1 MTDTAI
7 NVIVADDNIEF
18 CNVMS
23 DYFMTQRDINLI
35 GIAADGLEALEMIKE
50 KKPDLV
56 ILDIIM
62 PNLDGLGVLEKLDET
77 KPEHMPRIIVL
88 TAVGQDVVAQ
98 RAIALGADYYVV
110 KPFDMEVFTR
120 RMRQMFDNTLYNSK
134 EKRASAFLNIDEV
147 GSEMNKP
154 ADIEAEITGIING
167 IGIPANVKGYTY
179 LRKAIALSVNDPN
192 LLSSMTRGLYPA
204 IAERYNTTGSRVER
218 AIRHAID
225 IAWSRGQLENMYDL
239 FGYASTREKTKPSNG
254 EFIAMVADRLRL
266 SRREEM

>member
-1 MTDTAI
+1 MADTAI

-23 DYFMTQRDINLI
+23 DYFMTQMDINLI
-35 GIAADGLEALEMIKE
+35 GIAADGFEALEMIKE

-62 PNLDGLGVLEKLDET
+62 PNLDGLGVLEKLDEI

-110 KPFDMEVFTR
+110 KPFDMEVLTR
-120 RMRQMFDNTLYNSK
+120 RMRQMFDNTLYNNK
-134 EKRASAFLNIDEV
+134 EKKLSSYLGIEAAGL
-147 GSEMNKP
+147 GMNKP

-179 LRKAIALSVNDPN
+179 LRKAIGLSVDDPN
-192 LLSSMTRGLYPA
+192 LLSSITKGLYPA

-218 AIRHAID
+218 GIRHAID
-225 IAWSRGQLENMYDL
+225 IAWSRGQLENMHDL
-239 FGYASTREKTKPSNG
+239 FGYAATREKTKPSNG
-254 EFIAMVADRLRL
+254 EFIAMVADRLRIKNK
-266 SRREEM
+266 M

>member
-18 CNVMS
+18 CDVIS
-23 DYFMTQRDINLI
+23 DYFMTQMDINLI
-35 GIAADGLEALEMIKE
+35 GIAADGFEAIEMIKE

-56 ILDIIM
+56 VLDIIM

-77 KPEHMPRIIVL
+77 KPEHIPRIIVL

-110 KPFDMEVFTR
+110 KPFDMEVLTR

-134 EKRASAFLNIDEV
+134 GKRSSTYISINDV
-147 GSEMNKP
+147 GMERNKP
-154 ADIEAEITGIING
+154 VDIEAEITVIING

-179 LRKAIALSVNDPN
+179 LRKAIALSVNDSK
-192 LLSSMTRGLYPA
+192 LLSSMTKGLYPA

-218 AIRHAID
+218 GIRHAID
-225 IAWSRGQLENMYDL
+225 IAWSRGQLDNMYDL
-239 FGYASTREKTKPSNG
+239 FGYATREKTKPSNG

-266 SRREEM
+266 SRREQM

>member
-1 MTDTAI
+1 LRDSEI
-7 NVIVADDNIEF
+7 NVIIADDNIEF

-35 GIAADGLEALEMIKE
+35 GIASDGFEALEMIKE

-62 PNLDGLGVLEKLDET
+62 PNLDGLGVLEKLNE
-77 KPEHMPRIIVL
+77 ERSSNMPRIIVL

-110 KPFDMEVFTR
+110 KPFDMEVLTR
-120 RMRQMFDNTLYNSK
+120 RMRQMFDNTLYNGK
-134 EKRASAFLNIDEV
+134 DRKGKYTGERLVPEHAR
-147 GSEMNKP
+147 P
-154 ADIEAEITGIING
+154 ADIEAEITGIMNG

-179 LRKAIALSVNDPN
+179 IRKAIALAVEDPK
-192 LLSSMTRGLYPA
+192 LLSSMTKELYPS
-204 IAERYNTTGSRVER
+204 IAETYNTTGSRVER

-225 IAWSRGQLENMYDL
+225 IAWVRGQLENMHEL
-239 FGYASTREKTKPSNG
+239 FGYSATRDNAKPSNG

-266 SRREEM
+266 KNKI

>member
-1 MTDTAI
+1 MEDTAI

-23 DYFMTQRDINLI
+23 DYFMTQLDINLI
-35 GIAADGLEALEMIKE
+35 GIAADGFEAIEMIKE

-62 PNLDGLGVLEKLDET
+62 PNLDGLGVLEELDET

-98 RAIALGADYYVV
+98 RAIALGADYYAV
-110 KPFDMEVFTR
+110 KPFDMEVLTR
-120 RMRQMFDNTLYNSK
+120 RMRQMFDNTLYKGK
-134 EKRASAFLNIDEV
+134 EKKASSYLSIA
-147 GSEMNKP
+147 EMGIERNKP
-154 ADIEAEITGIING
+154 VDIEAEITGIINR

-179 LRKAIALSVNDPN
+179 LRKAIELSVNDSK
-192 LLSSMTRGLYPA
+192 LLSSMTKGLYPA

-218 AIRHAID
+218 GIRHAID

-239 FGYASTREKTKPSNG
+239 FGYATRKKTKPSNG
-254 EFIAMVADRLRL
+254 EFIARVADRLRL
-266 SRREEM
+266 SRKEH

>member
-1 MTDTAI
+1 MKNSAI

-18 CNVMS
+18 CNVMN
-23 DYFMTQRDINLI
+23 DYFMTQMDINLI
-35 GIAADGLEALEMIKE
+35 GIASDGFEALDMIKE

-62 PNLDGLGVLEKLDET
+62 PNLDGLGVLEKLNEE

-98 RAIALGADYYVV
+98 RAISLGADYYVV

-120 RMRQMFDNTLYNSK
+120 RMRQMFDNTLYIDK
-134 EKRASAFLNIDEV
+134 EKKTSWYP
-147 GSEMNKP
+147 GSGREGVEKNNP
-154 ADIEAEITGIING
+154 GDIEAEITKIING

-179 LRKAIALSVNDPN
+179 LRRAIAIAVEEPKI
-192 LLSSMTRGLYPA
+192 LSSMTRELYPT
-204 IAERYNTTGSRVER
+204 IAEIYNTTGSRVER

-225 IAWSRGQLENMYDL
+225 IAWSRGQLENMYEI
-239 FGYASTREKTKPSNG
+239 FGFAATREKTKPSNG

-266 SRREEM
+266 ARKV

>member
-1 MTDTAI
+1 MTDSAI

-18 CNVMS
+18 CNVMR
-23 DYFMTQRDINLI
+23 DYFMTQIDINLI
-35 GIAADGLEALEMIKE
+35 GIASDGFEALEMIKE

-62 PNLDGLGVLEKLDET
+62 PNLDGLGVLEKLGEEKT
-77 KPEHMPRIIVL
+77 EHMPRIIVL

-110 KPFDMEVFTR
+110 KPFDMEVLTR
-120 RMRQMFDNTLYNSK
+120 RMRQMFDNTLYNGK
-134 EKRASAFLNIDEV
+134 EKKAS
-147 GSEMNKP
+147 MNP
-154 ADIEAEITGIING
+154 GGEGAELGNSNPGNIEAEITRVING

-179 LRKAIALSVNDPN
+179 LRKAIALAVDNQQ
-192 LLSSMTRGLYPA
+192 LLSSMTKELYPA
-204 IAERYNTTGSRVER
+204 IAETYNTTGSRVER

-225 IAWSRGQLENMYDL
+225 IAWSRGQLENMQDI
-239 FGYASTREKTKPSNG
+239 FGYATTREHVKPSNG

-266 SRREEM
+266 KNSIIV